1 MIFFNVV
8 CKQRNRTVL
17 NPIFKWY
24 KNHDVDATCKR
35 SLNFTCSHN
44 LGRQLFQATFLPFFY
59 VILIFLSVLV
69 LPGERLVKLIHQDSQ
84 DDMAA
89 SIAGSFDGMHSGIIS
104 LVKDY

>member
-1 MIFFNVV
+1 M
-8 CKQRNRTVL
+8 
-17 NPIFKWY
+17 
-24 KNHDVDATCKR
+24 ATAVGGTHPTGMHSC
-35 SLNFTCSHN
+35 
-44 LGRQLFQATFLPFFY
+44 FY

-104 LVKDY
+104 LVKDYLYKSRSTETVCYCSILVCSLFTLAGKITVLSAAL